1 MTIIDLDDSVFNE
14 HSRAPFPDEQEE
26 LIVEQGLPGGRSS
39 TTGGS
44 PQNTAFQYP
53 STLND
58 NRRISKKQLRA
69 AQGGGGEPDGIRRSD
84 NPKMKRVKKNRAF
97 MDVEE
102 TGKWGTVSRREIIG
116 VVLALLLVVAGGV
129 VGLIFWLD
137 DNGPDVNIIG
147 APPDQPAEPSE
158 KLYLSQQEY
167 YRALILKIQDHG
179 AVADT
184 ILRYFPENVDDLDA
198 SRDVYTEAAVWMC
211 YTDDIPTKYE
221 SNILPRFTL
230 AVTYLANGGSA
241 LEWTNRHNW
250 MTVQDVCDW
259 YGVTCDPAGEITEVD
274 LSSNGLTG
282 DIHLAWNLLDE
293 CGSLFFSDNYLTGP
307 IPGKAFGNMAN
318 LVYLYLNNNLLT
330 GEVPLSLKDTDSIGT
345 YYVVRRVC
353 VCDANKPCR
362 IRLTSPFH
370 YHHHLSTT
378 IIHARTNWNTHA
390 HTQHLHSHP
399 DDPRQQPV
407 GRLARIV
414 LLHVGGQPSLSRIRP
429 QLRPDPVRLLH
440 SHPQLLQR
448 LVAGGERMNVPAADG
463 RTDTTACILC
473 TQEHTNNRSR
483 QGLGVY
489 QTIRK
494 TNIYASYM
502 Y

>member
-26 LIVEQGLPGGRSS
+26 LIVEQQGLGRS

-44 PQNTAFQYP
+44 PPQTAFQYP

-58 NRRISKKQLRA
+58 DRRISKKQQVRA
-69 AQGGGGEPDGIRRSD
+69 SRGGGGGGEPDGIRRTD
-84 NPKMKRVKKNRAF
+84 PKMKRVKKNAAF
-97 MDVEE
+97 KDLEE

-129 VGLIFWLD
+129 AGLILWLD
-137 DNGPDVNIIG
+137 DNDADANIVG
-147 APPDQPAEPSE
+147 APPEQPAEQSE
-158 KLYLSQQEY
+158 TLYLSQQEY

-184 ILRYFPENVDDLDA
+184 ILRHFPANVDDLDA
-198 SRDVYTEAAVWMC
+198 SRDVYTEAAVWMT

-241 LEWTNRHNW
+241 LEWTNRDNW

-259 YGVTCDPAGEITEVD
+259 YGITCDPAGEITEVD

-318 LVYLYLNNNLLT
+318 LVYLYLNDNLLT

-345 YYVVRRVC
+345 CTSSARDRRVC
-353 VCDANKPCR
+353 VRTQTTRAESNPPLFHVR
-362 IRLTSPFH
+362 I
-370 YHHHLSTT
+370 T
-378 IIHARTNWNTHA
+378 IIYYYN
-390 HTQHLHSHP
+390 S
-399 DDPRQQPV
+399 
-407 GRLARIV
+407 
-414 LLHVGGQPSLSRIRP
+414 
-429 QLRPDPVRLLH
+429 
-440 SHPQLLQR
+440 
-448 LVAGGERMNVPAADG
+448 
-463 RTDTTACILC
+463 RTDQLAHNTRI
-473 TQEHTNNRSR
+473 TQPP
-483 QGLGVY
+483 
-489 QTIRK
+489 
-494 TNIYASYM
+494 
-502 Y
+502 